1 MKFRISGEMKIGS
14 EKRAFTKE
22 IEAKSEAHAKEMVY
36 SLFGAQ
42 NGVKRTNVKIAE
54 IAKVA

>member
-1 MKFRISGEMKIGS
+1 MKFKISGKMKIGS

-22 IEAKSEAHAKEMVY
+22 IEAESESHAKELVY

-42 NGVKRTNVKIAE
+42 NGIKRTNVKIAE